1 MTASPPRRAADR
13 PAPRRPDGAVVY
25 DLAAHRDEV
34 TAAAVIVHR
43 AAGSV
48 ESVRRRLEWLASE
61 FDAAGCPSMARHA
74 LRIAREVEAEPVAA
88 PASAV
93 A

>member
-1 MTASPPRRAADR
+1 MTAPPPRRVADR
-13 PAPRRPDGAVVY
+13 PDSARSHGAVVY
-25 DLAAHRDEV
+25 DLAAHRDEG

-43 AAGSV
+43 AEGSLA
-48 ESVRRRLEWLASE
+48 SVRSRLEALAAE
-61 FDAAGCPSMARHA
+61 FDAAGCPSMAGHA
-74 LRIAREVEAEPVAA
+74 RRIAREVEADVPTR